1 MGKFIRA
8 SLVSLYYYSS
18 NYYRDPSKINISNTH
33 TDEPGDWQRP
43 RDLLGDELRD
53 ASITR
58 EQPTMKAA
66 ADIDLVQDVTADC
79 SVVASLCA
87 AVARP
92 GGTYGKV

>member
-1 MGKFIRA
+1 VRV
-8 SLVSLYYYSS
+8 LVPLYYFSS
-18 NYYRDPSKINISNTH
+18 DYCRDPSKINISNTH
-33 TDEPGDWQRP
+33 ADEPGDWRRP
-43 RDLLGDELRD
+43 EDLLGDELQD
-53 ASITR
+53 ASGTR
-58 EQPTMKAA
+58 EQPTMKAT

>member
-1 MGKFIRA
+1 
-8 SLVSLYYYSS
+8 
-18 NYYRDPSKINISNTH
+18 
-33 TDEPGDWQRP
+33 
-43 RDLLGDELRD
+43 
-53 ASITR
+53 
-58 EQPTMKAA
+58 MKAA